1 MLSYFSLSELYR
13 KSISS
18 FILEY
23 IILYF
28 SLSYNSTKFFMHK
41 TKFFSTEG
49 KQFFIRFLSKLR
61 TLINIFIFKEIISSK
76 FSLGVKLLFLNFG
89 IISPKKDE
97 TYLNVLSIFE
107 YIIDIS
113 FSSIK
118 FCFSIKEHNF

>member
-61 TLINIFIFKEIISSK
+61 TLINIFIFKEIISSN
-76 FSLGVKLLFLNFG
+76 FSIGLKLVFFNFEV
-89 IISPKKDE
+89 ISPKKIE
-97 TYLNVLSIFE
+97 TYF
-107 YIIDIS
+107 
-113 FSSIK
+113 
-118 FCFSIKEHNF
+118 